1 MSRWYIGTDTGSKVL
16 AHYAK
21 GASAK
26 DHKWKTRSLRN
37 GHWVYVYNDSKSEGT
52 GSTNEPKQN
61 DPNEWTDEELDRQY
75 EEHYGIPITD
85 EKRKELREFFKGLGE
100 YQPITGVS
108 LSGQMDYD
116 KLEREVNASLDA
128 QDKNFATVESK
139 NAKTQADRKNTIDPD
154 VAKRSPSLARVK
166 QETAERKLI
175 AERKATQK
183 RIQADVRNKLNAAN
197 AQSKYAKLV
206 GNSNN
211 QKPKESNTPKVS
223 KEYLQ
228 ELEYNS
234 RKNVFPEGFKTRPAT
249 AADADL
255 FKNKSSAETKNK
267 VTISGHGGNTGIK
280 TEVTKKKKRRL

>member
-1 MSRWYIGTDTGSKVL
+1 MSRWYIGTDTGSKAL

-26 DHKWKTRSLRN
+26 DHKWVSRSLKN
-37 GHWVYVYNDSKSEGT
+37 GHWVYVYKNDNKG
-52 GSTNEPKQN
+52 NANRDPKQD
-61 DPNEWTDEELDRQY
+61 DPDEWTDEEIDKSY

-85 EKRKELREFFKGLGE
+85 EKRKEFKDFLKGLGE

-108 LSGQMDYD
+108 FATPMDYD
-116 KLEREVNASLDA
+116 ELEREVNASLDA

-139 NAKTQADRKNTIDPD
+139 NAKTQADRKDTIDPD
-154 VAKRSPSLARVK
+154 IAKRSPSLARVK
-166 QETAERKLI
+166 REAAERKLV
-175 AERKATQK
+175 AERRATQK
-183 RIQADVRNKLNAAN
+183 KIQADVRNKLNATN
-197 AQSKYAKLV
+197 AQSRYAKLV

-211 QKPKESNTPKVS
+211 QKPKASNTPKVS

-234 RKNVFPEGFKTRPAT
+234 RKNVFPEGFKARPAT

-255 FKNKSSAETKNK
+255 FKNKSSAERKNK
-267 VTISGHGGNTGIK
+267 VNISDHGGNTGIK